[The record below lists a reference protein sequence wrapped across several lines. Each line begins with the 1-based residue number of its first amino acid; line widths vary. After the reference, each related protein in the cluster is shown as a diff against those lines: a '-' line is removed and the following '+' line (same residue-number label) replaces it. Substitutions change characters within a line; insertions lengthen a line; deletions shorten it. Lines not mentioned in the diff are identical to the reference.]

1 MRSNSEIARSSR
13 GRTIIRTEAA
23 IVGAA
28 SRRGKG
34 DEARGTRGGRG
45 AATAPRGGR
54 GAAAAPRV
62 GRGALQPQ
70 EGLPQPQEEQA

>member
-13 GRTIIRTEAA
+13 GRTIIRIEAA

-28 SRRGKG
+28 SRRGKA

-45 AATAPRGGR
+45 AAT
-54 GAAAAPRV
+54 APRV